1 MIAGLN
7 TLPDR
12 AGLQDV
18 VITTETQGTLGWSGS
33 LELNPLRSEGRAAI
47 KGSHFPLASAYLKH
61 ETGFELVAPL
71 AANHNDK
78 GTAFAGSIAT
88 LAVVTGWA
96 VGVLTAR
103 ALGHEVDVAA
113 TRCALDFE
121 RPVDGDLHA
130 RCRWPD
136 ADARSRLQRGLARHG
151 LARLPLEVSVAAEA
165 AGAPGARCVL
175 HYAVRRREDVR
186 ASN

>member
-1 MIAGLN
+1 MSAGGAPLWSQEDVAGFVAS
-7 TLPDR
+7 LPR
-12 AGLQDV
+12 SIPLLGGLRPR
-18 VITTETQGTLGWSGS
+18 LG
-33 LELNPLRSEGRAAI
+33 RCD
-47 KGSHFPLASAYLKH
+47 
-61 ETGFELVAPL
+61 ETGLELVAPL